1 MNRKFIADNIDP
13 SYLFGWQMKLL
24 IFLVLF
30 NLLFTPRIKAE
41 EHFYSN
47 TWMGIDYK
55 LFINDREPLENGY
68 KYKFRTRY
76 ESDSRTTIM
85 DWRIADCLKSSID
98 GKLVPAI
105 ARYGYERGMP
115 ELIREICGVSY

>member
-1 MNRKFIADNIDP
+1 
-13 SYLFGWQMKLL
+13 MKH
-24 IFLVLF
+24 
-30 NLLFTPRIKAE
+30 LLFIGLFTLFLNYEIKAE
-41 EHFYSN
+41 EHYYSN

-55 LFINDREPLENGY
+55 LFIKDKESLEYRNR
-68 KYKFRTRY
+68 YKFRTRY

-98 GKLVPAI
+98 GKFVPAI

-115 ELIREICGVSY
+115 ELIREICSGSN

>member
-1 MNRKFIADNIDP
+1 
-13 SYLFGWQMKLL
+13 MKRLLL
-24 IFLVLF
+24 IFLLF
-30 NLLFTPRIKAE
+30 SSPVIAE
-41 EHFYSN
+41 KDFYSN
-47 TWMGIDYK
+47 TRMGIDYK
-55 LFINDREPLENGY
+55 LFINDKEPLDGGY
-68 KYKFRTRY
+68 RYKFRTRY
-76 ESDSRTTIM
+76 ESESRTTIV